1 MGKQITVTM
10 QIPENETAKRI
21 ADLFM
26 GREEVSFMRDIA
38 PILLEEY
45 IFQELDERMYMRA
58 EQDIIRALEIA
69 EWAWYNMKGVPRF
82 GGTMDG
88 TLTVVDWI
96 YTRMK
101 WV

>member
-45 IFQELDERMYMRA
+45 IFQE
-58 EQDIIRALEIA
+58 
-69 EWAWYNMKGVPRF
+69 
-82 GGTMDG
+82 
-88 TLTVVDWI
+88 
-96 YTRMK
+96 
-101 WV
+101 

>member
-69 EWAWYNMKGVPRF
+69 GWAWYNMKGVPCF